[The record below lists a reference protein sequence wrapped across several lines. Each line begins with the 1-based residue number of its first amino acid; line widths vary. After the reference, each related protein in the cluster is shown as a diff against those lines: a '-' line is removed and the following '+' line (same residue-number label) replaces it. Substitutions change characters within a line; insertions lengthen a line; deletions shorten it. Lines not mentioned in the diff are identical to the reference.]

1 MDGTGY
7 ASFCMLHCGVIYVL
21 IKDSDNRGIFLIS

>member
-7 ASFCMLHCGVIYVL
+7 ASFCTLHCGVIYVL
-21 IKDSDNRGIFLIS
+21 INDSDNRGDIIN